1 MEAPSEP
8 TQAHACARVD
18 GNTARE
24 LLDEI
29 EPSSLCQSRGR
40 GFKSR
45 RARHEMRH
53 KQRATASNRGPLS
66 LQHLSICVR
75 HFAICPRTVTK
86 LADRTIPS
94 LRQSSHGTLHIS

>member
-1 MEAPSEP
+1 
-8 TQAHACARVD
+8 
-18 GNTARE
+18 
-24 LLDEI
+24 
-29 EPSSLCQSRGR
+29 
-40 GFKSR
+40 
-45 RARHEMRH
+45 MRH